1 MVLKGLPLTYNRD
14 LQEDKESFF
23 DTLDNLL
30 GTLCVMNGMYA
41 SLQLSLPN
49 LRNAA
54 EASHVLATD
63 IADYLVEKG
72 IPFRD
77 AHGLSSRISDY
88 AAESGKALS
97 DLALDEYLSFSDYFA
112 EDVLEITVD
121 SSIESRTVLGGTA
134 SVSVKHAIEKAEQS
148 LKEENND

>member
-1 MVLKGLPLTYNRD
+1 MPQKRNPDFAELARGRTGRVYGNLMAILTVMKGLPLTYNRD

-77 AHGLSSRISDY
+77 AHGLSARISAS
-88 AAESGKALS
+88 AAPSRKA
-97 DLALDEYLSFSDYFA
+97 
-112 EDVLEITVD
+112 V
-121 SSIESRTVLGGTA
+121 
-134 SVSVKHAIEKAEQS
+134 
-148 LKEENND
+148 